1 MALAW
6 DSKMVENAFVG
17 RKWSAKF
24 SLPRFQRVVFA
35 PYAPSLRL
43 IIFPSREVTGWHF
56 CFVKAFCSPVKKDK
70 LIWLVLQLNLASH
83 WRGFGPYISN
93 TQIITTNFAT
103 PFIFYTPPETK
114 PRSCVLG
121 IKASFYCYNFWKKQT
136 GTLCSAE
143 WPWEDVLLNMTR
155 DVFEPIT
162 ALNLTLKVVAV
173 TMSRGHVILLHR
185 RHVALALALQVFLSG
200 QLFQYN
206 FELFPAFS
214 HLVY

>member
-1 MALAW
+1 M
-6 DSKMVENAFVG
+6 
-17 RKWSAKF
+17 
-24 SLPRFQRVVFA
+24 SLSRFQRVVLA
-35 PYAPSLRL
+35 PYAPSLKL
-43 IIFPSREVTGWHF
+43 IIFPFREVTGWHF

-136 GTLCSAE
+136 ERSAQPSDLGRRCVVEHDTWCIWTNHSPEFDCWKFSRWQCHGVTWSCYTGGTWLWLWLFKFSYLVSSSNITSSFSCIFS
-143 WPWEDVLLNMTR
+143 LSIL
-155 DVFEPIT
+155 VFSWLRCPT
-162 ALNLTLKVVAV
+162 AVVV
-173 TMSRGHVILLHR
+173 
-185 RHVALALALQVFLSG
+185 
-200 QLFQYN
+200 
-206 FELFPAFS
+206 
-214 HLVY
+214 